1 MIEKRS
7 REHASPLRSP
17 IRAGSTPLF
26 ITALLSLI
34 PSLIAL
40 TAAIWANTV
49 TTWSSLGVPSGDIQ
63 FGDLKTVTLASE
75 CIQTQPGW
83 DTSQELC
90 ADGTA
95 PYNYPSWWARFMA
108 IFGIRAADTEFVGWV
123 VIAIY
128 LAVLF
133 AITLAVNSHGIRT
146 RNIIVMSIL
155 AVSPPSLLAM
165 QRGNID
171 MVIFALVA
179 VGALISVRK
188 SPTNQYVTAVFIA
201 IATTLKIYP
210 VGAAI
215 IFVGRNRFKALA
227 LFLFL
232 SIIGIVSIASELRLI
247 TSRTPQIDGA
257 SFGSSLLP
265 TLAINRATGEWHQI
279 YALALGTGIFLV
291 TWFVASKLG
300 KIQKLV
306 HATSQ
311 ELITSPLAQTLFL
324 AGAGTFLAAYL
335 SGINFDYRLIMLF
348 IATAGLLI
356 ARGRNSWFITMILTA
371 LILVSYSNIIGS
383 LEYIADLVWL
393 LAAPVLLMIV
403 LQVTRSRI
411 NSNYQEIH

>member
-1 MIEKRS
+1 
-7 REHASPLRSP
+7 
-17 IRAGSTPLF
+17 
-26 ITALLSLI
+26 
-34 PSLIAL
+34 
-40 TAAIWANTV
+40 
-49 TTWSSLGVPSGDIQ
+49 
-63 FGDLKTVTLASE
+63 
-75 CIQTQPGW
+75 
-83 DTSQELC
+83 
-90 ADGTA
+90 
-95 PYNYPSWWARFMA
+95 
-108 IFGIRAADTEFVGWV
+108 
-123 VIAIY
+123 
-128 LAVLF
+128 
-133 AITLAVNSHGIRT
+133 
-146 RNIIVMSIL
+146 
-155 AVSPPSLLAM
+155 
-165 QRGNID
+165 
-171 MVIFALVA
+171 
-179 VGALISVRK
+179 VRK

-257 SFGSSLLP
+257 SFGGSLLP
-265 TLAINRATGEWHQI
+265 TLAIHRATGEWHQI

-411 NSNYQEIH
+411 NSNSQEIH